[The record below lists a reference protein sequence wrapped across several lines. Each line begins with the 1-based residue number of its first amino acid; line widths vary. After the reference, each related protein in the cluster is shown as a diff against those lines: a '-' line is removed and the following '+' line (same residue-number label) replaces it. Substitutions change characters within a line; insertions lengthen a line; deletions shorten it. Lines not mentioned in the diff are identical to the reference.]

1 MNSAETHIMSVY
13 QDQRDDNGLNVCNYG
28 GTMFTN
34 SFIKIDTNLPP
45 FHCRLL
51 MAIKFSPDDDTPFY

>member
-1 MNSAETHIMSVY
+1 MSVY